1 MSAFIKSIVRCSASS
16 LVLFGLVS
24 SIGTA
29 AQARDAEQAP
39 FSGIAGSW
47 SGDGTIAMSDGTRE
61 RIRCRAVYS
70 SPALAD
76 ALNQSLRCAS
86 DSYQFDVRSYVQA
99 TPDGGLTGTFSEA
112 VYGVSGDVSG
122 RVAGGHI
129 ETSVD
134 ALGFSAH
141 LSVSTQGKRQS
152 VSIRPA
158 GGDVESVT
166 ITMQRI

>member
-1 MSAFIKSIVRCSASS
+1 MSGFIKSIVGCSA
-16 LVLFGLVS
+16 LVLFGVMAS
-24 SIGTA
+24 AGA
-29 AQARDAEQAP
+29 VVQAHDVDQAP

-47 SGDGTIAMSDGTRE
+47 SGDGLIAMSDGTRE

-70 SPALAD
+70 VPAFPD

-86 DSYQFDVRSYVQA
+86 DSYQFDVQSHVQA
-99 TPDGGLTGTFSEA
+99 SPDGVLVGTFSEA
-112 VYGVSGDVSG
+112 VHGVSGDVSG
-122 RVAGGHI
+122 RVAAGHI

-152 VSIRPA
+152 VFIRPA
-158 GGDVESVT
+158 GGDVELVT

>member
-1 MSAFIKSIVRCSASS
+1 MPV
-16 LVLFGLVS
+16 VS
-24 SIGTA
+24 VKKLPDRIW
-29 AQARDAEQAP
+29 P
-39 FSGIAGSW
+39 
-47 SGDGTIAMSDGTRE
+47 E
-61 RIRCRAVYS
+61 RL
-70 SPALAD
+70 AL
-76 ALNQSLRCAS
+76 
-86 DSYQFDVRSYVQA
+86 
-99 TPDGGLTGTFSEA
+99 LTGTFSEA
-112 VYGVSGDVSG
+112 VHGGSGDVSG

-158 GGDVESVT
+158 DGDVESVT